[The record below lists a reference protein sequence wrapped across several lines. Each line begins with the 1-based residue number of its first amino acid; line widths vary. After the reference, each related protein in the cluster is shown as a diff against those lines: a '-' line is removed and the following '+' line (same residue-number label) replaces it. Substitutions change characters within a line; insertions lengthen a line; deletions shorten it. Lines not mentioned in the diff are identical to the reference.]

1 MKNTKILFLVAAA
14 SLFLLPVACV
24 TVGDYGDAPDGGPTG
39 YPPLFTQSGQFP
51 TLFASNGAVVED
63 INEATLG
70 PSSSAEE
77 NANDPVDP
85 DGQPNLNPTNT
96 DSDDGIVDF
105 IVILVSIPPP
115 AVMTI
120 NVTGPPGSPG
130 GTYWVNV
137 LIDLNMDGQWGG
149 VAGPGLVEWAVQNF
163 PVVVSPGVTTPVTL
177 PPFYFAN
184 GNRLPDGAWMRIVLS
199 NEFISDPDWD
209 GSGNFAAGEVEDHVI
224 SLPDVNG
231 KNIVIQMS
239 CPNRVIL
246 PADGTPVLFAC
257 NVTNMGSD
265 PGTFRYLLD
274 GIFRGPSVQV
284 TPMGIAA
291 LGVIPPVP
299 PPGGPIRSG
308 PIAIGGGPAPA
319 AGNPVV
325 LPFIARKLNDLP
337 SDWIYQAW
345 AVDPPAVVSPEGV
358 TIGYGSSFG
367 NTQFVETD
375 LEDYRANIVF
385 EDDIIVIEMRPSDS
399 RIKMP
404 VRIAVQRGESFRGL
418 SYDEL
423 RMRGEGPID
432 LP

>member
-1 MKNTKILFLVAAA
+1 MKNIKILLRITAA
-14 SLFLLPVACV
+14 SLFLIPVACV
-24 TVGDYGDAPDGGPTG
+24 TVGDYGDAPDSGPTG
-39 YPPLFTQSGQFP
+39 YPPLFAQSGQFP
-51 TLFASNGAVVED
+51 TLFASNGAVAD
-63 INEATLG
+63 DLGEAILG
-70 PSSSAEE
+70 PGSSAEE

-105 IVILVSIPPP
+105 IVLLVSIPPP
-115 AVMTI
+115 AIMTV

-130 GTYWVNV
+130 GTYWINV

-149 VAGPGLVEWAVQNF
+149 IVGPGLVEWAVQNF
-163 PVVVSPGVTTPVTL
+163 PVVVSPGVTTQVAL

-199 NEFISDPDWD
+199 NEFIGDPDWD
-209 GSGNFAAGEVEDHVI
+209 GSGDFAAGEVEDHVI

-239 CPNRVIL
+239 CPNRVLL
-246 PADGTPVLFAC
+246 PADGSPVLFAC

-265 PGTFRYLLD
+265 PGTFRYLLN

-284 TPMGIAA
+284 TPIGIASI
-291 LGVIPPVP
+291 GVIPPVP

-308 PIAIGGGPAPA
+308 PIAIGPPPPP
-319 AGNPVV
+319 PVV
-325 LPFIARKLNDLP
+325 LTYIAKKLDDLP

-367 NTQFVETD
+367 NTQFVDTD
-375 LEDYRANIVF
+375 LEYLEANIVL
-385 EDDIIVIEMRPSDS
+385 EEDIILIEMQASDS
-399 RIKMP
+399 RIQTP
-404 VRIAVQRGESFRGL
+404 VKVAIQPGESFRGM
-418 SYDEL
+418 SYNEL
-423 RMRGEGPID
+423 RARGEGPIN
-432 LP
+432 LQ